1 MTVVIGVFRIQRAT
15 SFVQALNRARSAAYI
30 IWKIIDEPSKINN
43 HSEIGLKKAD
53 LIGNIDFSNVFF
65 SYPSRPDI
73 PILNGISFNVKH
85 AQTIALVGSSG
96 SGKSTCIQLLQ
107 RFYDPYSGSIIIDGN
122 QINQYNLNWLRQ
134 QIGVVSQ
141 EPVLFHTTIRQNIL
155 FGHDSATDEELHQ
168 AAKIANAHNFI
179 MTLPDK
185 YETQI
190 GERGATL
197 SGGQKQRIAIARALI
212 RNPKILLL
220 DEATSALDNESEK
233 IVQEALDRAAQNRTT
248 FVIAHRLST
257 IRYADKIIVMEKGK
271 IVEEGDHETLMKI
284 KGVYCE
290 LVEQQRLRQA
300 EEDEDEEEE
309 FEQKDRAT
317 SMSFCD
323 RVRSNSLDVLSKRAS
338 TIISSYLFACSGEI
352 LTKRLRSKAFRA
364 ILRQE
369 PAYFDQE
376 NHSTGALCTRLA
388 IEASAVQGASG
399 VHFGIIFQS
408 LISMISGI
416 ILGFVFSWQ
425 LTLLIMGFL
434 PVLLFGSISR
444 IRLTARFESKDNKI
458 LENAG
463 KVAVETIQNIRTV
476 MQLTKEDHFYNEYCQ
491 LINII
496 YRSSLKRAHLSS
508 IIFALSNSITFFTT
522 AAFIAL
528 GAFLVDQNT
537 ITFQDMYMVFNSVA
551 MLAQYANYGKGI
563 QAAERIFELLNR
575 KPIIDNES
583 KDGATITNLSGQI
596 DFDGIYFAYPNR
608 SESIILRNLKLS
620 IKSGRSGGG
629 KSTIIQLMERF
640 YDPSFGS
647 LLIDSKDLRSLNLQW
662 YRSQIGIVS
671 QESIL
676 FDMSIR
682 ENIAYGDN
690 SRTDIPLDEII
701 QAAKNANIHHFIQS
715 LPHGYETNCGTK
727 GTQLSG
733 GQKQRIAIAR
743 ALIRNPKILLLDEAT
758 SALDS
763 QSEKMVQ
770 EALDYAQQ
778 NRTSITIAHRL
789 STIQNADMICVIHNG
804 SIVES

>member
-551 MLAQYANYGKGI
+551 MLAQYA
-563 QAAERIFELLNR
+563 
-575 KPIIDNES
+575 S
-583 KDGATITNLSGQI
+583 
-596 DFDGIYFAYPNR
+596 
-608 SESIILRNLKLS
+608 
-620 IKSGRSGGG
+620 RSGGG

-804 SIVES
+804 SIVESGNHEQLLARNGRYFRLIQKIFK